1 MKKVRVQDAV
11 GMVLCHD
18 MTEIVPGRFKGRAF
32 KKGHVVME
40 EDIEKLLD
48 IGKRYLYVWDLEE
61 GYVHEDDAAKR
72 MVKAAAGANIS
83 YGEPEEGKIE
93 LRASCRGVLRINI
106 DLLYE
111 LNSLKDVCFST
122 IHSGETV
129 EEGKVLAGTRVIPLV
144 TEEDMLLRFEKL
156 CEEKGPMIE
165 VLPFHHTR
173 IGIVTTG
180 SEIADGRIEDKFGP
194 VLKRKAKDLDG
205 EIIGQVFPGDEK
217 EEITKAIFRFI
228 EQGAGMVQVSGG
240 MSVDPDDVTPSAIRD
255 CGGEVVTYGSPVLP
269 GAMFMLSY
277 VKGIPVVGLPGCVM
291 YSKRT
296 VFDLAVPRLLAG
308 EKLTREDFIKMAH
321 GGFCMQC
328 DPCTYPDCGFGR

>member
-1 MKKVRVQDAV
+1 M
-11 GMVLCHD
+11 
-18 MTEIVPGRFKGRAF
+18 
-32 KKGHVVME
+32 
-40 EDIEKLLD
+40 
-48 IGKRYLYVWDLEE
+48 
-61 GYVHEDDAAKR
+61 
-72 MVKAAAGANIS
+72 
-83 YGEPEEGKIE
+83 
-93 LRASCRGVLRINI
+93 
-106 DLLYE
+106 
-111 LNSLKDVCFST
+111 
-122 IHSGETV
+122 
-129 EEGKVLAGTRVIPLV
+129 IPLV
-144 TEEDMLLRFEKL
+144 TEEDMLLQFEKL
-156 CEEKGPMIE
+156 CEEKGPLIE
-165 VLPFHHTR
+165 VLPFRHTK

-194 VLKRKAKDLDG
+194 VFKRKAEELDG

-217 EEITKAIFRFI
+217 EEITNAILDFI
-228 EQGAGMVQVSGG
+228 GQGADMVQVSGG

-255 CGGEVVTYGSPVLP
+255 CGGEAVTYGSPVLP

>member
-1 MKKVRVQDAV
+1 MKKVRVQDAI

-18 MTEIVPGRFKGRAF
+18 MTEIVPGRFKGQAF

-106 DLLYE
+106 DLL
-111 LNSLKDVCFST
+111 
-122 IHSGETV
+122 
-129 EEGKVLAGTRVIPLV
+129 
-144 TEEDMLLRFEKL
+144 
-156 CEEKGPMIE
+156 
-165 VLPFHHTR
+165 
-173 IGIVTTG
+173 TTG

-194 VLKRKAKDLDG
+194 VLKRKAKELDG